1 MLWNIQVDRFSWKL
15 GMYVIVL
22 QKRYLDN
29 NKCKNQL
36 KGNRVEV
43 VQEKDLEWEEEK
55 FFRNITL
62 NNKQI
67 KKTKEREMETRE
79 IKRGGGGDMNILE
92 TKKWGEKY
100 FNEKGVVNSV
110 KCIKNTIQISPL
122 DSLNLKPL
130 KNVVK
135 MYFVEFWS

>member
-55 FFRNITL
+55 FFRNITP

-79 IKRGGGGDMNILE
+79 IKRGGGDMNILE